1 MASARQLGLHGAWG
15 QIQIHRRGA
24 DEAERSGTGS
34 GLLTRSWGVRLPGGS
49 ATGDWATTGCV
60 LGVLLRPMAFSML
73 PTLRPNDW
81 RAVICVRVCRKW
93 EYRGG
98 TDDGPV
104 QHVDLVLLDEQGNS
118 LYGEIPGPEVHAKS
132 PLIDE
137 GGIYVIDRFRV
148 SNAKAAYRPIDAPY
162 MVEFTLHTTVSAAR
176 SGMPDFPKYAYKIT
190 PIDGLAVHSGDTK
203 NFHDTIGTLVEVSD
217 IHTVHLPNKPAPT
230 LSRHIV
236 LRDLSY
242 SEIKITLWGQRA
254 TTFSTEGVYDSN
266 EAKPIVVLFVGGL
279 VKSFQGSYYLSGNTA
294 CHWYFNPMIPEAHQF
309 YASFHNQRL
318 EISKSYV
325 PDGTGYRCIPC
336 SNTSFKFKYK
346 VCFIALDG
354 TDEAEMVCFGDIAR
368 RMIGKLVQQLLRTST
383 SANAYPPDITKL
395 VSPRFTFVVTMT
407 RQSYYRAQKTYNVA
421 SLVTA
426 HGHPVAVP
434 ANAARG
440 NAGNKD
446 HGHLGAAESGDSS
459 GTSDGADTHQLL
471 SAVAHPRAATILPLA
486 VGFSK
491 RVLVLT
497 LLIQTVQAQAL
508 RLTRLRLLKRTAPL
522 GNLLPLRRAAR

>member
-1 MASARQLGLHGAWG
+1 
-15 QIQIHRRGA
+15 
-24 DEAERSGTGS
+24 
-34 GLLTRSWGVRLPGGS
+34 
-49 ATGDWATTGCV
+49 
-60 LGVLLRPMAFSML
+60 MAFSML
-73 PTLRPNDW
+73 PALRPNDW

-93 EYRGG
+93 EYHSG
-98 TDDGPV
+98 TNDGPV

-137 GGIYVIDRFRV
+137 GGIY
-148 SNAKAAYRPIDAPY
+148 
-162 MVEFTLHTTVSAAR
+162 L
-176 SGMPDFPKYAYKIT
+176 GMPDFPKYVYKIT
-190 PIDGLAVHSGDTK
+190 PIDGLVAHSGDTK

-217 IHTVHLPNKPAPT
+217 IHTVHLPNKPTPT

-254 TTFSTEGVYDSN
+254 TAFSTEGVYDSN

-279 VKSFQGSYYLSGNTA
+279 VKSFQGSYYLSGNTT
-294 CHWYFNPMIPEAHQF
+294 CRWYFNPTILEAHQF

-318 EISKSYV
+318 EIRSVAALVQQQIQVHVPAQLDEKNLKQLNDMNPYEFSENRYRCTVTIGRLVPNTSWWFPSCNKCSKSYV

-368 RMIGKLVQQLLRTST
+368 RMIGKPVQQLLRTST

-395 VSPRFTFVVTMT
+395 VSLRFTFVVTMT
-407 RQSYYRAQKTYNVA
+407 RQSYYRA
-421 SLVTA
+421 
-426 HGHPVAVP
+426 
-434 ANAARG
+434 
-440 NAGNKD
+440 
-446 HGHLGAAESGDSS
+446 
-459 GTSDGADTHQLL
+459 
-471 SAVAHPRAATILPLA
+471 
-486 VGFSK
+486 
-491 RVLVLT
+491 
-497 LLIQTVQAQAL
+497 
-508 RLTRLRLLKRTAPL
+508 
-522 GNLLPLRRAAR
+522 